1 MQDIAWSGLLTASL
15 ALAGV
20 LAALVLAL
28 RAARAAS
35 LARSTGRRLAVE
47 EAVALDGRR
56 RLVLARCDGRP
67 LLLLLGATQEVVVG
81 WLPETPARQESTL
94 DLPPEARR

>member
-1 MQDIAWSGLLTASL
+1 MNEFGWTGLVTTAL

-28 RAARAAS
+28 RGARAAG
-35 LARSTGRRLAVE
+35 LARSGTRRLAVE

-56 RLVLARCDGRP
+56 RLVLVRCDGRH
-67 LLLLLGATQEVVVG
+67 LLLLTGGAQEAVVG
-81 WLPETPARQESTL
+81 WLPAAQQEPSV
-94 DLPPEARR
+94 